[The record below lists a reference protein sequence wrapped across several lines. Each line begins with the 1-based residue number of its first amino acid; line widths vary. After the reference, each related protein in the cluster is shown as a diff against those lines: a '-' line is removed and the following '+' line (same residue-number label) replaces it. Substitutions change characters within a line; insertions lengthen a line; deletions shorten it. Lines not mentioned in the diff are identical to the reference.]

1 MSAYVYGTLLA
12 LAAVVVIDPQAI
24 EDGSAV
30 LIVLGTTATTFLAHV
45 FAEVVAYRT
54 IGDAADADD
63 RADHVRARAAA
74 EELRDALP
82 IASSGAFPA
91 FFLALGWLGAL
102 STTWAYAL
110 AGAGPIVRI
119 ALAEVAVQRLQNRA
133 MTLRV
138 LVGALLTAAVA
149 TAIVAVKVLVA
160 H

>member
-12 LAAVVVIDPQAI
+12 LAAVVVVDPHAI

-30 LIVLGTTATTFLAHV
+30 LVVLGTTATTFLAHV
-45 FAEVVAYRT
+45 FAEIVAYRA
-54 IGDAADADD
+54 IGDVADE
-63 RADHVRARAAA
+63 RTDHVRARAAA
-74 EELRDALP
+74 DELRDALP
-82 IASSGAFPA
+82 IASSGALPA

-102 STTWAYAL
+102 SATWAYAL

-119 ALAEVAVQRLQNRA
+119 ALAEVAIQRLQDRP

-138 LVGALLTAAVA
+138 LVGALVTAAVA
-149 TAIVAVKVLVA
+149 TAIVAIKVLVA